1 MLKQAIVAAL
11 LATTALTSAPGAAE
25 EDQHLTGRDDSG
37 AVVGADVAPGT
48 TTTLTIVQDPSRTK
62 TTGEG
67 GDCPTQ
73 ASYLARVT
81 AATAMM
87 RGKVVPLS
95 ACELNKCTNPKL
107 KAKCKGQPDY
117 FKVNCTGSLEYQMG
131 GKIRIELDYMDE
143 YWDAQKC
150 QLHSRKSKTSQVFL
164 LWKPNSAQGD
174 PDESQVGKKLDCY
187 MHNLLYPVKDHP
199 MHQDCE

>member
-1 MLKQAIVAAL
+1 R
-11 LATTALTSAPGAAE
+11 AE

-48 TTTLTIVQDPSRTK
+48 TTTLTIVQDPSRTQ
-62 TTGEG
+62 TTGES
-67 GDCPTQ
+67 DCPTQ

-87 RGKVVPLS
+87 RGKTTGLKS
-95 ACELNKCTNPKL
+95 CELNKCTNPKL
-107 KAKCKGQPDY
+107 KKKCKGQPDY
-117 FKVNCTGSLEYQMG
+117 FKVNCTGSLEYQLD

-150 QLHSRKSKTSQVFL
+150 ELHHKKSKTSQVFL
-164 LWKPNSAQGD
+164 LWKPTSAQ
-174 PDESQVGKKLDCY
+174 
-187 MHNLLYPVKDHP
+187 
-199 MHQDCE
+199 

>member
-1 MLKQAIVAAL
+1 MLKQAIVVAL
-11 LATTALTSAPGAAE
+11 LATTALSSAPTRAE

-107 KAKCKGQPDY
+107 KARCKEQPDY

-143 YWDAQKC
+143 YWDVQKC
-150 QLHSRKSKTSQVFL
+150 KLHNRKSKTSQVFL
-164 LWKPNSAQGD
+164 LGKPDSSQGD
-174 PDESQVGKKLDCY
+174 PQDSEIGDKINCY
-187 MHNLLYPVKDHP
+187 MKNILYPVKDHP
-199 MHQDCE
+199 MYRDCE

>member
-1 MLKQAIVAAL
+1 MLKQAIVAVL
-11 LATTALTSAPGAAE
+11 LAASALTSAPGAAE

-107 KAKCKGQPDY
+107 KAKCKGLPDY

-150 QLHSRKSKTSQVFL
+150 KLHNKKSKTSQVFL
-164 LWKPNSAQGD
+164 LGKPDSSQGD
-174 PDESQVGKKLDCY
+174 PQDSEIGDKINCY
-187 MHNLLYPVKDHP
+187 MKNILYPVKDHP
-199 MHQDCE
+199 MYRDCE